1 MFVVDD
7 LTLLVRIVAFA
18 AAALAVAAI
27 FLQARRLWR
36 RHAVRR
42 LLRDQDYHRLIEAQR
57 RRSTR

>member
-7 LTLLVRIVAFA
+7 LTMLVRIVAFA

-36 RHAVRR
+36 RYAVRR